1 MKKIKYIYLLVF
13 ITLYFT
19 SYAQEDT
26 ISKFEGNLI
35 LSKAEI
41 NKDTGEQLYYTVC
54 KVALSENID
63 IKQVSSSI
71 ILKEGDNWKEYY
83 SFYASDQEPSTNL
96 KKFYIEDNTLIFELG
111 LIPSEYKVKIKI
123 YDQEENSYRVKIN
136 KTEHIN

>member
-13 ITLYFT
+13 ISLYFT

-26 ISKFEGNLI
+26 ISKFEGSLI

-41 NKDTGEQLYYTVC
+41 NKDTGEQLYYAIC
-54 KVALSENID
+54 KVELLENLN

-71 ILKEGDNWKEYY
+71 ILKEGNNWREFYSYY
-83 SFYASDQEPSTNL
+83 TSDQESSVNL
-96 KKFYIEDNTLIFELG
+96 KKFYIENKTLIFELG
-111 LIPSEYKVKIKI
+111 LIPLDYKIKIKI
-123 YDQEENSYRVKIN
+123 YDQDENLYGVKIN

>member
-1 MKKIKYIYLLVF
+1 MKKTKYIYLLVF
-13 ITLYFT
+13 ISLYFT

-26 ISKFEGNLI
+26 ISKFEGSLI

-54 KVALSENID
+54 KVELTENID
-63 IKQVSSSI
+63 INKVSSST
-71 ILKEGDNWKEYY
+71 ILKEGNSWREYY
-83 SFYASDQEPSTNL
+83 SFYTSAQESSTSL

-111 LIPSEYKVKIKI
+111 LIPLDYKIKIKI
-123 YDQEENSYRVKIN
+123 YDQDENLYGVKIN